1 ELSEQFVLSM
11 AIVSFIVHLIFI
23 FAVDLGLLGS
33 GEQHELFISPIAAI
47 YTPFSLI
54 LLYEVYLLVYY
65 LPRSIT
71 TYIRKQYEIIMLI
84 VIRRIFKDLSK
95 LDLTKELFREGEYDQ
110 LIYDIVASL
119 ILFFLIF
126 LFYRFSPKK
135 KEKKKTIRTNVVKF
149 VGFKKLISAVLV
161 PIFVLLALYNF
172 GTWSFEQVMPNH
184 SDTRTF
190 KDINDIFFDEFFTI
204 LIIVDV
210 LLLLLSYLYSD
221 QFHKVIRNS
230 GFIISTI
237 LIRISF
243 STSGLVNLTLI
254 ISAVSF
260 GILILLIHNAFERIR
275 FEEQSAVLTKSEPE
289 IGEHYLIISKEEE

>member
-1 ELSEQFVLSM
+1 MQFRLLDNVYQFLISNRSKEISERFVLTM
-11 AIVSFIVHLIFI
+11 AIASFLVHLIFI
-23 FAVDLGLLGS
+23 FLVDLGWLGS
-33 GEQHELFISPIAAI
+33 GAQHELFISPIAAI

-95 LDLTKELFREGEYDQ
+95 LDLTQELFQDGEYYQ
-110 LIYDIVASL
+110 LVYDLIGSL
-119 ILFFLIF
+119 LLFFLIY
-126 LFYRFSPKK
+126 LFYRFSPRK
-135 KEKKKTIRTNVVKF
+135 KEKVPGEIKSNVAKF
-149 VGFKKLISAVLV
+149 VQFKKLIAALLV
-161 PIFVLLALYNF
+161 PVFVLLACYNF
-172 GTWSFEQVMPNH
+172 GDWFYEMFYLPVEGARS
-184 SDTRTF
+184 F

-210 LLLLLSYLYSD
+210 LLLLLSFFYSD
-221 QFHKVIRNS
+221 EFHKVIRNS

-260 GILILLIHNAFERIR
+260 GILILLIHNAFDRI
-275 FEEQSAVLTKSEPE
+275 QS
-289 IGEHYLIISKEEE
+289 